1 MDITSS
7 QINGQQ
13 RNESYNYD
21 QVARL
26 TQASGFYA
34 QRNYS
39 YDRWGN
45 RTGVSGGASQTISY
59 ARDGNNVPLT
69 NRISSVNSGPS
80 YTYDA
85 AGGVT
90 DDAVHSYGYD
100 AESRIVTVDSGSAGT
115 YSYD

>member
-26 TQASGFYA
+26 TQASGFYS

-45 RTGVSGGASQTISY
+45 RTGVSGGSSQTVTLQQS
-59 ARDGNNVPLT
+59 
-69 NRISSVNSGPS
+69 
-80 YTYDA
+80 
-85 AGGVT
+85 GGVT
-90 DDAVHSYGYD
+90 NN
-100 AESRIVTVDSGSAGT
+100 RIATVNGIS
-115 YSYD
+115 YSYDSSGDLTSDGGHAYAFDGECRI